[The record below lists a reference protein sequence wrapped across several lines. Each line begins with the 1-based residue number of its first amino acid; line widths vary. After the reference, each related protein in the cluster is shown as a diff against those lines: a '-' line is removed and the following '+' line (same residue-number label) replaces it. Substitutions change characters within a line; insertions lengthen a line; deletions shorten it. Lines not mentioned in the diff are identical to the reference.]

1 MQRLGQNV
9 EENDNK
15 ILQGLEFFV
24 DLTQRMADFSRD
36 LFRERPQDKTL
47 PVEICKH
54 FRRVYELTEELSNI
68 FNGYLMEN

>member
-9 EENDNK
+9 EENDKK

-36 LFRERPQDKTL
+36 LFRERP
-47 PVEICKH
+47 
-54 FRRVYELTEELSNI
+54 
-68 FNGYLMEN
+68 